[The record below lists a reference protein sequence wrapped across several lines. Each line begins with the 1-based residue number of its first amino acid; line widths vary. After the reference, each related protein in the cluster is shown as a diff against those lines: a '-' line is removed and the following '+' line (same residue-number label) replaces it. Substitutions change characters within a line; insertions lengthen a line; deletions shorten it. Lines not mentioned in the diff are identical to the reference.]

1 MKTLASVWVASIAVK
16 LLNLILALGITGT
29 ALARPALEKPNVI
42 VVLLDDCG
50 YGDFSHTGNPTIQT
64 PNVSRM
70 VNEGANFPQFYS
82 AAAACSHSRYG
93 ILTGRQ
99 PLRSGLKAWA
109 IGPDNK
115 RYIHTKEL
123 TLAEGLKAQG
133 YATAMFGKWHL
144 GNPNEA
150 NARTPDALPLAHGFD
165 RWIGTNVSND
175 YEKESNLIQGPSS
188 KDEPAKG
195 YEFLARNIS
204 MNIPLQEGL
213 TKRYADA
220 AVDFIREKKDVP
232 FFIYMTPNMPH
243 LPVHA
248 SDEFK
253 GKSKRG
259 LYGDCIQEIDHHIGR
274 VRAAL
279 QEAGIDKNTLIVLSS
294 DNGPWIRFQDTPSH
308 PMYAEARTLVG
319 SAFPFRDGKGS
330 TWEGGQRVVGVWCWP
345 GTIPAATV
353 VPEPASTLDVLP
365 TVFALAGAKQAA
377 DRTIDGRDIRGLMG
391 VEALQGLVRNFEF
404 IYGDSTSVKAA
415 RFGPWKIH
423 TSLTSQLGTDHGF
436 SASEEKPL
444 LFQVEQD
451 FSERI
456 DRAAEQADK
465 VKEGKAIIAAFKDS
479 LAEEGS
485 FWDEKP
491 RQAP

>member
-1 MKTLASVWVASIAVK
+1 MDGIPLVKFLPYFLTLG
-16 LLNLILALGITGT
+16 LAGT

-50 YGDFSHTGNPTIQT
+50 YGDFSHTGNPGIDT

-82 AAAACSHSRYG
+82 ASPACSHSRYG
-93 ILTGRQ
+93 ILTGRH
-99 PLRSGLKAWA
+99 PLRSGLKEWA
-109 IGPDNK
+109 IGPK
-115 RYIHTKEL
+115 VPRHIHVKEK
-123 TLAEGLKAQG
+123 TLAEGLKEQG
-133 YATAMFGKWHL
+133 YATAIFGKWHL
-144 GNPNEA
+144 GTPNEA

-175 YEKESNLIQGPSS
+175 YDPESNLIQGPSS
-188 KDEPAKG
+188 KDDPARG
-195 YEFLARNIS
+195 YEYVARNIA
-204 MNIPLQEGL
+204 MDVPLQEGL
-213 TKRYADA
+213 TRRYADA
-220 AVDFIREKKDVP
+220 AVDFIREKKDDP

-253 GKSKRG
+253 GKSRRG
-259 LYGDCIQEIDHHIGR
+259 LYGDCIQEIDHHLGR
-274 VRAAL
+274 IRAAL
-279 QEAGIDKNTLIVLSS
+279 QEAGIEKNTLLILSS
-294 DNGPWIRFQDTPSH
+294 DNGPWIMYQDTPSH
-308 PMYAEARTLVG
+308 KMYGEARTLVG
-319 SAFPFRDGKGS
+319 SALPFRDGKGS

-353 VPEPASTLDVLP
+353 VKDPASTLDVLP
-365 TVFALAGAKQAA
+365 TVFAMASTNLPT
-377 DRTIDGRDIRGLMG
+377 DRIIDGRDVR
-391 VEALQGLVRNFEF
+391 ALLGIANTNPQVADFKL
-404 IYGDSTSVKAA
+404 IYADSNSIKAA

-423 TSLTSQLGTDHGF
+423 TSLTSQLKANHGF

-456 DRAAEQADK
+456 DRAAEQPGK
-465 VKEGKAIIAAFKDS
+465 VSEGKAVIASFKDS
-479 LAEEGS
+479 LAKEPS
-485 FWDEKP
+485 FWDAGNP
-491 RQAP
+491 

>member
-1 MKTLASVWVASIAVK
+1 MKFLHCILTLG
-16 LLNLILALGITGT
+16 LAGSAI
-29 ALARPALEKPNVI
+29 ARPATEKPNV
-42 VVLLDDCG
+42 VVILLDDCG
-50 YGDFSHTGNPTIQT
+50 YGDFSHTGNPSIHT

-70 VNEGANFPQFYS
+70 VSEGANFPQFYS

-99 PLRSGLKAWA
+99 PLRSGLKSWA
-109 IGPDNK
+109 IGPDTK
-115 RYIHTKEL
+115 RHIHMKEK
-123 TLAEGLKAQG
+123 TLAEGMKEQG
-133 YATAMFGKWHL
+133 YATAIFGKWHL
-144 GNPNEA
+144 GNPNDA
-150 NARTPDALPLAHGFD
+150 NGHTPDALPLAHGFD

-175 YEKESNLIQGPSS
+175 YEKESNLIEGPSS
-188 KDEPAKG
+188 KNEPATG
-195 YEFLARNIS
+195 YGYLARNIA
-204 MNIPLQEGL
+204 MNAPLQEGL

-253 GKSKRG
+253 GKSLRG

-279 QEAGIDKNTLIVLSS
+279 QEAGIEKNTLVILSS

-308 PMYAEARTLVG
+308 KMYAEARTLVG
-319 SAFPFRDGKGS
+319 SALPFRDGKGS

-353 VPEPASTLDVLP
+353 VQEPASTLDVLP
-365 TVFALAGAKQAA
+365 TVFALAGAKLPT
-377 DRTIDGRDIRGLMG
+377 DRTIDGRDIRGLFG
-391 VEALQGLVRNFEF
+391 SGSTGREVADFKF
-404 IYGDSTSVKAA
+404 IYADSTSVKAA
-415 RFGPWKIH
+415 RFGKWKIH
-423 TSLTSQLGTDHGF
+423 TSLTSQLETNHGF
-436 SASEEKPL
+436 AASEEKPL

-456 DRAAEQADK
+456 DRAAEQPAK
-465 VKEGKAIIAAFKDS
+465 VEEGKAVIISFKDS
-479 LAEEGS
+479 LAKEPS
-485 FWDEKP
+485 FWDNGKP
-491 RQAP
+491 

>member
-1 MKTLASVWVASIAVK
+1 MK
-16 LLNLILALGITGT
+16 LLHCILALGLAGS
-29 ALARPALEKPNVI
+29 ALARPATEKPNVI

-50 YGDFSHTGNPTIQT
+50 YGDFSHTGNPGIHT

-70 VNEGANFPQFYS
+70 VSEGANFPQFYS
-82 AAAACSHSRYG
+82 ASPACSHSRYG

-109 IGPDNK
+109 IGPDT
-115 RYIHTKEL
+115 RRHIHVKES
-123 TLAEGLKAQG
+123 TLAEGLKEQG
-133 YATAMFGKWHL
+133 YATAIFGKWHL

-150 NARTPDALPLAHGFD
+150 NGRTPDALPLAHGFD

-175 YEKESNLIQGPSS
+175 YEKGANLIHGPSS
-188 KDEPAKG
+188 GNEPAKG
-195 YEFLARNIS
+195 YDYLARNIA
-204 MNIPLQEGL
+204 MNVPLQEGL

-220 AVDFIREKKDVP
+220 AVGFIHEKKEVP

-253 GKSKRG
+253 GKSRRG

-274 VRAAL
+274 IRAAVR
-279 QEAGIDKNTLIVLSS
+279 EAGIEKNTLIILSS
-294 DNGPWIRFQDTPSH
+294 DNGPWIQFQDTASH
-308 PMYAEARTLVG
+308 KMHGEARMRVG
-319 SAFPFRDGKGS
+319 SALPFRDGKGS

-345 GTIPAATV
+345 GIIPAATV
-353 VPEPASTLDVLP
+353 VQEPASALDVLP
-365 TVFALAGAKQAA
+365 TVFALAGARLPA
-377 DRTIDGRDIRGLMG
+377 DRNIDGRDIRGLMG
-391 VEALQGLVRNFEF
+391 AGALQGQVQDFKF
-404 IYGDSTSVKAA
+404 IYADSTSVKAA

-423 TSLTSQLGTDHGF
+423 TSLISQLKTDHGF
-436 SASEEKPL
+436 AASEEKPL

-456 DRAAEQADK
+456 DRAGEQAEK
-465 VKEGKAIIAAFKDS
+465 MKEGKAVIAAFKES
-479 LAEEGS
+479 LAKERT
-485 FWDEKP
+485 FWDAGE
-491 RQAP
+491 APN